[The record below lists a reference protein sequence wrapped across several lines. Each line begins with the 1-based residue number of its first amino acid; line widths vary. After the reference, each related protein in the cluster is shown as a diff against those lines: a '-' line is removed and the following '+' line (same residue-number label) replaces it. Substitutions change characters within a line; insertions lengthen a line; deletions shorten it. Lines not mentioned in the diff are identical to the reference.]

1 MFDGVHRGHR
11 FVLQQVIATAQERGL
26 QSMAITF
33 DHSPRRE
40 QILTPLNEKL
50 ALLAQTGIERVEMLP
65 FTEELRNMTARQFM
79 QQVLRE
85 RCHVKVLLTGYDNRF
100 GHNREEG
107 FDDYV
112 RYGHELGIDVQALPQ
127 EGDVSS
133 SLIRQLLT
141 EGRVADAANGLGHPY
156 TIVGRVTHGQHV
168 GTGLGYPTAN
178 IVPDDACQL
187 VPAAGVYAVTVRI
200 DDSHDEHHAMM
211 NIGRRP
217 TFNGRQQTLEVH
229 ILQLSGDLYG
239 HRLRVAFVDRLRDE
253 QRFDSIESLQ
263 AQLRCDAQ
271 QAEEALKDKRVKK

>member
-50 ALLAQTGIERVEMLP
+50 ALLAQTGIEHVEMLP

-85 RCHVKVLLTGYDNRF
+85 RCHVEVLLTGYDNRF

-112 RYGHELGIDVQALPQ
+112 RYGRELGIDVQALPQ

-178 IVPDDACQL
+178 IVPDDARQL

-263 AQLRCDAQ
+263 AQLRYDAQ
-271 QAEEALKDKRVKK
+271 QAEEALKDKR

>member
-85 RCHVKVLLTGYDNRF
+85 RCHVEVLLTGYDNRF

-112 RYGHELGIDVQALPQ
+112 R
-127 EGDVSS
+127 
-133 SLIRQLLT
+133 
-141 EGRVADAANGLGHPY
+141 
-156 TIVGRVTHGQHV
+156 
-168 GTGLGYPTAN
+168 
-178 IVPDDACQL
+178 
-187 VPAAGVYAVTVRI
+187 
-200 DDSHDEHHAMM
+200 
-211 NIGRRP
+211 
-217 TFNGRQQTLEVH
+217 
-229 ILQLSGDLYG
+229 
-239 HRLRVAFVDRLRDE
+239 
-253 QRFDSIESLQ
+253 
-263 AQLRCDAQ
+263 
-271 QAEEALKDKRVKK
+271 